1 MAGPVTIHNVA
12 FPYDISA
19 ALGMPVTEVATVTAT
34 TPEAKKV
41 TKEVL
46 EVLSVVTE
54 RLGTY
59 NSVVDNDD
67 IFIWICGYDSVEVRL

>member
-12 FPYDISA
+12 FPYDIST
-19 ALGMPVTEVATVTAT
+19 ALAMPVTEVAIVTAT
-34 TPEAKKV
+34 TPDAKKV

-46 EVLSVVTE
+46 EVLSVITE

-59 NSVVDNDD
+59 NSVVDNGD
-67 IFIWICGYDSVEVRL
+67 IFIWICGYESVEVRL